1 MAATRRIW
9 VDTDTA
15 SDDAVALVMAF
26 KNPRI
31 AVAGISVVAGNVPL
45 PQATQIALYT
55 AEICGAKVP
64 IHAGADRALVRSF
77 VTAQNVHGSDG
88 MGDIGLPLHGR
99 TPTSSSGVEALIDA
113 FRKDPGGMDLVTLG
127 PLTNVALAIR
137 AEPKFASW
145 VRRCVMMGGTGVL
158 PGNVT
163 PLAEFNFW
171 VDPEAAQIVF
181 ESGMPLEMVGWDV
194 SVADAVIPDE
204 LAAEIRALGPLG
216 EFCVDPQRV
225 LREFCRTETKL
236 NGFDLPDPIAM
247 AVAIEPDMVTREA
260 NLRVE
265 ISLGTGH
272 ERGQTIVD
280 HLGGT
285 KRPPNCRVVYR
296 VDHGR
301 FIKMLKDACV
311 ASPAR

>member
-1 MAATRRIW
+1 MMGDRQRIW

-26 KNPRI
+26 KNPT
-31 AVAGISVVAGNVPL
+31 VEVVGISVVAGNVPL

-55 AEICGAKVP
+55 AELCGAQVP

-99 TPTSSSGVEALIDA
+99 TPASNAGVHALIEA
-113 FRKDPGGMDLVTLG
+113 FRNNPGDMDLVTLG
-127 PLTNVALAIR
+127 PLTNVALAVR

-145 VRRCVMMGGTGVL
+145 VRRCIMMGGTGVL

-171 VDPEAAQIVF
+171 VDPEAAHIVF
-181 ESGMPLEMVGWDV
+181 ESGMQLEMVGWDV

-216 EFCVDPQRV
+216 EYCVDSQRV

-247 AVAIEPDMVTREA
+247 AVAMEPDMVTSEA
-260 NLRVE
+260 HLRVE

-285 KRPPNCRVVYR
+285 KREPNCRVVFR
-296 VDHGR
+296 VDRDR
-301 FIKMLKDACV
+301 FIAALKSAC
-311 ASPAR
+311 SS